1 MIDSKRLTLFAAV
14 SAAAAV
20 LICVLLA
27 AVAGSPAAE
36 TFSVSSEPLYAE
48 KIFGADIIT
57 IDINADETEWQQM
70 LDNAMSEQYI
80 MVDMAVNGTKFS
92 NVGIRPKG
100 NNSLQQ
106 VASSDSDRYS
116 FKIKFDEYAD
126 GQTCFGLDMLVLNDM
141 LGDATYMKE
150 YTTFDMMKE
159 MGIETPYFGYAMITL
174 NGEDWGL
181 YFALEAYNDSYKQR
195 VSGDESGNLYN
206 VKSSSGGFGNEEH
219 NTDVKNASE
228 RQNKNFS
235 GNSDS
240 SESTQTRGFGRGG
253 MGGGMGASSSGG
265 SLVYTDDESSS
276 YSAIFG
282 NAVGSGSDEEDYQKV
297 IAALKALNEDENI
310 EDYFDVDEIL
320 RYLAVH
326 TVVVNLDSY
335 SSGMA
340 QNYYIYEHDGVLQIL
355 PWDYNYAWGA
365 FQSGSSSAVVN
376 FPVDTPVS
384 GVDMSERP
392 LIAKLFENEE
402 YFERYHKYLS
412 ELMENYFD
420 SGNFDKKI
428 DELDAL
434 IGGYVQKDPTAF
446 FSYDEYLTA
455 LDAFKNIGKL
465 RAESISGQLD
475 GTVPS
480 TTEGQR
486 SGSDKLIDASSVKLS
501 ELGSGGFGGG
511 GDRGGFGNFGG
522 FGKFGKTNDSE
533 NESESFDGSSEN
545 KFGEREDSPEP
556 NGSKFPRDL
565 GEDENKFGFDENS
578 GFPAMIGG
586 EFPKDFGGT
595 EADRSEQQGQPI
607 QPPNGDM
614 PDGNPPDNFLQEGF
628 KPDGSRGE
636 SKFGSDFVSDE
647 SGNSP
652 ALNDGEFPKDFGE
665 NENAPFERR
674 DAPVQPPDGSRF
686 DGDAPDGFPQDGF
699 KTGDSFP
706 DTAGNDNM
714 ENPPQPP
721 EQGDGSD
728 RGFPSGEEFAQ
739 SENSDNR
746 GSAGM
751 SQRGMRNSR
760 PDGHAPDEENR
771 GAGNFAAVT
780 TAVCLGMLI
789 AAVFGASLVKRK
801 F

>member
-1 MIDSKRLTLFAAV
+1 V
-14 SAAAAV
+14 
-20 LICVLLA
+20 
-27 AVAGSPAAE
+27 
-36 TFSVSSEPLYAE
+36 
-48 KIFGADIIT
+48 
-57 IDINADETEWQQM
+57 N
-70 LDNAMSEQYI
+70 
-80 MVDMAVNGTKFS
+80 MAVNGTKFS

-150 YTTFDMMKE
+150 YTTFDMMRE

-181 YFALEAYNDSYKQR
+181 YFALEAYSDSYKQR

-206 VKSSSGGFGNEEH
+206 VKSSSGGFGHEE
-219 NTDVKNASE
+219 NSTDMENPPE
-228 RQNKNFS
+228 RQDKNFPE
-235 GNSDS
+235 NSDS
-240 SESTQTRGFGRGG
+240 SESSQTRSFGRGG
-253 MGGGMGASSSGG
+253 MGGMGGMGASTSGG
-265 SLVYTDDESSS
+265 SLVYTDNESSS

-282 NAVGSGSDEEDYQKV
+282 NAVGNGSNEEDYQKV
-297 IAALKALNEDENI
+297 IAALKALNEGENI
-310 EDYFDVDEIL
+310 EEYFDVDEIL

-376 FPVDTPVS
+376 FPIDTPVS
-384 GVDMSERP
+384 GVEMSERP

-428 DELDAL
+428 DELNAL

-446 FSYDEYLTA
+446 YTYDEYQTA

-480 TTEGQR
+480 TTEGQQAA
-486 SGSDKLIDASSVKLS
+486 SDKLIDASSVKLS

-522 FGKFGKTNDSE
+522 FGKFGKTENSE
-533 NESESFDGSSEN
+533 NERNESGS
-545 KFGEREDSPEP
+545 FG
-556 NGSKFPRDL
+556 GSDNEIK
-565 GEDENKFGFDENS
+565 FDES
-578 GFPAMIGG
+578 VDSHEPDDG
-586 EFPKDFGGT
+586 EFPKDFGEA

-607 QPPNGDM
+607 QPPGEDM
-614 PDGNPPDNFLQEGF
+614 FDGNP
-628 KPDGSRGE
+628 
-636 SKFGSDFVSDE
+636 
-647 SGNSP
+647 
-652 ALNDGEFPKDFGE
+652 
-665 NENAPFERR
+665 
-674 DAPVQPPDGSRF
+674 
-686 DGDAPDGFPQDGF
+686 PDGFPQDGF
-699 KTGDSFP
+699 MPGDSRSENKFGFDFGSDENGGFPALNGGEFPKDFGGNESAPFERQDTPMQPQDGDMFGGNPSDGFPQDGFKSGDSIP
-706 DTAGNDNM
+706 DTAGNENA

-721 EQGDGSD
+721 DQGNSGD
-728 RGFPSGEEFAQ
+728 RGFPADEGFSQ

-746 GSAGM
+746 GNAEM
-751 SQRGMRNSR
+751 PEHGMRNSR
-760 PDGHAPDEENR
+760 PDNHAPDGESR

-780 TAVCLGMLI
+780 TAVCLGVLL
-789 AAVFGASLVKRK
+789 AAVFGASLVKRN

>member
-14 SAAAAV
+14 SIAAAV
-20 LICVLLA
+20 LICVLLTV
-27 AVAGSPAAE
+27 VAGSPAAE
-36 TFSVSSEPLYAE
+36 TFSVSSEPMYAE
-48 KIFGADIIT
+48 KIFGADIIR

-80 MVDMAVNGTKFS
+80 MVDMAVNGKKFS

-181 YFALEAYNDSYKQR
+181 YFALEAYSDSYKQR
-195 VSGDESGNLYN
+195 ISDDKSGNLYN
-206 VKSSSGGFGNEEH
+206 VKSAMGGGFGREGNDTVME
-219 NTDVKNASE
+219 NLPE
-228 RQNKNFS
+228 RQDKNLS
-235 GNSDS
+235 ENSDG
-240 SESTQTRGFGRGG
+240 SENSQTHSFGRGG
-253 MGGGMGASSSGG
+253 MGGMGGMGASTSGG

-282 NAVGSGSDEEDYQKV
+282 NAVGNGSNEEDYQKV
-297 IAALKALNEDENI
+297 IAALKALNSGENI
-310 EDYFDVDEIL
+310 EEYFDVDEIL

-340 QNYYIYEHDGVLQIL
+340 QNYYIYEHGGVLQIL

-376 FPVDTPVS
+376 FPIDTPVS

-402 YFERYHKYLS
+402 YFDLYHEYLS
-412 ELMENYFD
+412 QLMENYFE
-420 SGNFDKKI
+420 SGKFDQKI
-428 DELDAL
+428 DELNAL

-446 FSYDEYLTA
+446 YTYDEYQTA

-465 RAESISGQLD
+465 RTESISGQLD

-480 TTEGQR
+480 TTEGQQAA
-486 SGSDKLIDASSVKLS
+486 SDKLIDASSVKLS
-501 ELGSGGFGGG
+501 ELGSGGFGGI

-522 FGKFGKTNDSE
+522 FGKFGKTDDSE
-533 NESESFDGSSEN
+533 NESESSDGNSEN
-545 KFGEREDSPEP
+545 KFGFDF
-556 NGSKFPRDL
+556 GS
-565 GEDENKFGFDENS
+565 DENS

-586 EFPKDFGGT
+586 EFPKDFGGN
-595 EADRSEQQGQPI
+595 ESIPSPM

-614 PDGNPPDNFLQEGF
+614 FGVNPPDGFPQNGF
-628 KPDGSRGE
+628 KPDG
-636 SKFGSDFVSDE
+636 
-647 SGNSP
+647 
-652 ALNDGEFPKDFGE
+652 AL
-665 NENAPFERR
+665 
-674 DAPVQPPDGSRF
+674 
-686 DGDAPDGFPQDGF
+686 
-699 KTGDSFP
+699 P
-706 DTAGNDNM
+706 DTAGNDNA
-714 ENPPQPP
+714 ESLPQPP
-721 EQGDGSD
+721 SMGNGSD
-728 RGFPSGEEFAQ
+728 RGFPAGGELPQ
-739 SENSDNR
+739 IEN
-746 GSAGM
+746 G
-751 SQRGMRNSR
+751 NSR
-760 PDGHAPDEENR
+760 GNAEMSERRTGNNSPDRLRSDTAPE
-771 GAGNFAAVT
+771 AGGGNLAVT
-780 TAVCLGMLI
+780 GICAGALLI
-789 AAVFGASLVKRK
+789 AIFGASLVKRK

>member
-1 MIDSKRLTLFAAV
+1 MIDSKRLKLLAAV

-20 LICVLLA
+20 LVCAVLIIIA
-27 AVAGSPAAE
+27 NSPAAE
-36 TFSVSSEPLYAE
+36 TFSVSSEPPYAE

-57 IDINADETEWQQM
+57 IDINADEAEWQQM

-116 FKIKFDEYAD
+116 FKIKFDEYAE

-174 NGEDWGL
+174 NGEDRGL

-206 VKSSSGGFGNEEH
+206 VKSSSGGFGHEE
-219 NTDVKNASE
+219 NDTDTENPPE
-228 RQNKNFS
+228 RQNRNLS
-235 GNSDS
+235 EN

-253 MGGGMGASSSGG
+253 MGGMGGMGASSSGG
-265 SLVYTDDESSS
+265 SLVYTDGESSS

-282 NAVGSGSDEEDYQKV
+282 NAVGSGSGEEDHQKV
-297 IAALKALNEDENI
+297 ITALKSLNESENI
-310 EDYFDVDEIL
+310 EQYFDVDEIL

-335 SSGMA
+335 SSEMA

-365 FQSGSSSAVVN
+365 FQSGSSSAAVN
-376 FPVDTPVS
+376 FPIDTPVS
-384 GVDMSERP
+384 GVEMSERP

-402 YFERYHKYLS
+402 YFERYHKYLA

-420 SGNFDKKI
+420 GGKFARKI
-428 DELDAL
+428 DEINDL

-446 FSYDEYLTA
+446 YTYDEYRTA
-455 LDAFKNIGKL
+455 LDAFKNIGSL

-480 TTEGQR
+480 TTEGQKADP
-486 SGSDKLIDASSVKLS
+486 DKLIDASSVKLS
-501 ELGSGGFGGG
+501 ELGSGGFGGKGDFG
-511 GDRGGFGNFGG
+511 GDFGG
-522 FGKFGKTNDSE
+522 FGKFGGRGS
-533 NESESFDGSSEN
+533 ESEEN
-545 KFGEREDSPEP
+545 G
-556 NGSKFPRDL
+556 
-565 GEDENKFGFDENS
+565 
-578 GFPAMIGG
+578 GFPALNGG
-586 EFPKDFGGT
+586 EFPKDFGG
-595 EADRSEQQGQPI
+595 
-607 QPPNGDM
+607 
-614 PDGNPPDNFLQEGF
+614 
-628 KPDGSRGE
+628 
-636 SKFGSDFVSDE
+636 DE
-647 SGNSP
+647 SI
-652 ALNDGEFPKDFGE
+652 
-665 NENAPFERR
+665 PFERR
-674 DAPVQPPDGSRF
+674 DAPMQPFDENLPDRNFRDSESFDHEAGS
-686 DGDAPDGFPQDGF
+686 
-699 KTGDSFP
+699 
-706 DTAGNDNM
+706 
-714 ENPPQPP
+714 
-721 EQGDGSD
+721 
-728 RGFPSGEEFAQ
+728 
-739 SENSDNR
+739 
-746 GSAGM
+746 
-751 SQRGMRNSR
+751 SR
-760 PDGHAPDEENR
+760 PDNHAPADESRGTENSS
-771 GAGNFAAVT
+771 AVT
-780 TAVCLGMLI
+780 AAVCLGILI
-789 AAVFGASLVKRK
+789 AAIFGASLVKRK

>member
-1 MIDSKRLTLFAAV
+1 MIDSKHLTLFAAA
-14 SAAAAV
+14 SIAAAV
-20 LICVLLA
+20 LICILLTV
-27 AVAGSPAAE
+27 VAGSPAAE

-57 IDINADETEWQQM
+57 IDINADEAEWQQM
-70 LDNAMSEQYI
+70 LDSAMSEQYI

-116 FKIKFDEYAD
+116 FKRKFDEYAD

-150 YTTFDMMKE
+150 YTTFDMMRE

-206 VKSSSGGFGNEEH
+206 VKSSSGGFGHEE
-219 NTDVKNASE
+219 NSTDMGNPPE
-228 RQNKNFS
+228 RQSGNFS
-235 GNSDS
+235 ENSDS

-253 MGGGMGASSSGG
+253 MGGMGGMGASSSGG

-297 IAALKALNEDENI
+297 IAALKALNEGENI

-340 QNYYIYEHDGVLQIL
+340 QNYYIYEHDGVLKIL

-376 FPVDTPVS
+376 FPIDTPVS

-412 ELMENYFD
+412 ELMENYFE

-428 DELDAL
+428 DELNAL

-446 FSYDEYLTA
+446 FTYGEYCTA
-455 LDAFKNIGKL
+455 LYAFKNIGKL
-465 RAESISGQLD
+465 RAESILGQLD

-522 FGKFGKTNDSE
+522 FGRFGKTE
-533 NESESFDGSSEN
+533 NESKSSGDRDSEN
-545 KFGEREDSPEP
+545 KFDENGDFPEP
-556 NGSKFPRDL
+556 NGGEFPKDF
-565 GEDENKFGFDENS
+565 GENESKFGFDENS

-595 EADRSEQQGQPI
+595 EADRSEQQVQPV
-607 QPPNGDM
+607 QPSDGNQF
-614 PDGNPPDNFLQEGF
+614 DGNPPNGFPQDGF
-628 KPDGSRGE
+628 KPDGGRGE
-636 SKFGSDFVSDE
+636 NKFGSDFGSDE
-647 SGNSP
+647 SGGFP
-652 ALNDGEFPKDFGE
+652 AMNGGEFPKDFEE
-665 NENAPFERR
+665 NENAPFERQ
-674 DAPVQPPDGSRF
+674 DTPVQPS
-686 DGDAPDGFPQDGF
+686 DGDMFGGNPPDGFPQDGF
-699 KTGDSFP
+699 KPDDSYA
-706 DTAGNDNM
+706 DTAENDNADSR
-714 ENPPQPP
+714 ENA
-721 EQGDGSD
+721 E
-728 RGFPSGEEFAQ
+728 
-739 SENSDNR
+739 
-746 GSAGM
+746 M
-751 SQRGMRNSR
+751 SQRGMRSDR
-760 PDGHAPDEENR
+760 PDNHIPGGEER
-771 GAGNFAAVT
+771 GAGSFAAVT
-780 TAVCLGMLI
+780 TAVCLGALI
-789 AAVFGASLVKRK
+789 AAIFGASLVKRK